1 MKNNLNYFVLDN
13 DRVHNMLY
21 SINKKYMLLVSLGF
35 ALGTNNLLLSLFN
48 RDNNLDMLLYLG
60 FASGTR

>member
-21 SINKKYMLLVSLGF
+21 SINKKYMLLVSFGF
-35 ALGTNNLLLSLFN
+35 ALGTNNLLLSLSN
-48 RDNNLDMLLYLG
+48 RDNNLDMLL
-60 FASGTR
+60 

>member
-21 SINKKYMLLVSLGF
+21 SNNKKYMLVSLGF
-35 ALGTNNLLLSLFN
+35 ALGTSNLLLSSFN
-48 RDNNLDMLLYLG
+48 RDNNLDMLLYLC